1 MRKMKF
7 NIFVFL
13 IIAMCV
19 DIGLSKP
26 LNHLRKKRQLGGTGV
41 SFGTALKTHPVS
53 RAHLSLVLETAWP
66 HPSGPHPS
74 GLHLSASRSVD
85 GGKTGAASGPGRSA
99 TPPATAPP
107 EAEKWGEMWIP

>member
-41 SFGTALKTHPVS
+41 SFGINNKSQVKTVLK
-53 RAHLSLVLETAWP
+53 
-66 HPSGPHPS
+66 
-74 GLHLSASRSVD
+74 
-85 GGKTGAASGPGRSA
+85 K
-99 TPPATAPP
+99 
-107 EAEKWGEMWIP
+107 